1 LENLTVSGLGR
12 TKLADHSSIYCW
24 ITDTPNPWGIN
35 SVFWVDNPLWCKGSA
50 ESNNLVKQYRMTPT
64 AATTYLWV
72 GGTIEPVDL
81 NFSKVAKFTFSGFRI
96 DSFKQYTELS

>member
-1 LENLTVSGLGR
+1 
-12 TKLADHSSIYCW
+12 
-24 ITDTPNPWGIN
+24 
-35 SVFWVDNPLWCKGSA
+35 
-50 ESNNLVKQYRMTPT
+50 MTPT

-81 NFSKVAKFTFSGFRI
+81 NLTRVAKFTFSGFRI